1 MVPGTEPL
9 AQALSRIASFD
20 QKPAKPMPAMPT
32 PVIASVPA
40 IITQKVIGIWRR
52 SAP

>member
-1 MVPGTEPL
+1 MPDTDPL

-20 QKPAKPMPAMPT
+20 QKPAKPTAARRPT
-32 PVIASVPA
+32 PVIASVPTT
-40 IITQKVIGIWRR
+40 ITQKVIGISFR